1 MRRTGGWIGLAVA
14 MTGLAIATP
23 ALAHTGVGI
32 GGGLGAGFFHPFLGF
47 DHLLAM
53 LSVGAL
59 GAMAGGAAL
68 WALPATFMA
77 IMAMGGAFAL
87 IGIGIPGVE
96 QGIAAS
102 LVVFGALLA
111 TRAGLPTAAAM
122 AVVAVFALFHGHAH
136 GAELPDLAAPLPYVL
151 GFVAATGILHLL
163 GIAIAQG
170 MKRMPIW
177 SDLSVRAA
185 GGAVAAAGL
194 ILLIG

>member
-1 MRRTGGWIGLAVA
+1 MLKTGRGLAIGLA
-14 MTGLAIATP
+14 LAAWAGP

-32 GGGLGAGFFHPFLGF
+32 GGGLGAGLAHPFFGL

-59 GAMAGGAAL
+59 GAVAGGIAL
-68 WALPATFMA
+68 WALPATFMGV
-77 IMAMGGAFAL
+77 MALGGVLAL
-87 IGIGIPGVE
+87 GGIDLPGVE
-96 QGIAAS
+96 PGIAAS
-102 LVVFGALLA
+102 LVVFGLLLA
-111 TRAGLPTAAAM
+111 TRAGLPTAAAV

-136 GAELPDLAAPLPYVL
+136 GAELPEMAAPVPYVL

-163 GIAIAQG
+163 GIAIALG
-170 MKRMPIW
+170 LKRLPAW

-185 GGAVAAAGL
+185 GGAVAACGA

>member
-1 MRRTGGWIGLAVA
+1 MPKTGRGLAIGLA
-14 MTGLAIATP
+14 LAAWAGP

-32 GGGLGAGFFHPFLGF
+32 GGGLGAGFAHPFFGL

-59 GAMAGGAAL
+59 GAVAGGIAL
-68 WALPATFMA
+68 WALPATFMGV
-77 IMAMGGAFAL
+77 MALGGVLAL
-87 IGIGIPGVE
+87 GGIDLPGVE
-96 QGIAAS
+96 LGIAAS
-102 LVVFGALLA
+102 LVVFGLLLA
-111 TRAGLPTAAAM
+111 TRAGLPTAAAV

-136 GAELPDLAAPLPYVL
+136 GAELPDMAAALPYVL

-163 GIAIAQG
+163 GIAVALG
-170 MKRMPIW
+170 LKRLPAW

-185 GGAVAAAGL
+185 GGAVAACGA